1 MDKIIVE
8 YQLKTE
14 ELRKE
19 LGDVKK
25 GLSDTEKQ
33 VETSGSKMSK
43 TFMNVGKAIAAAFSV
58 QMLIQ
63 FTKKSV
69 ELYNIQA
76 GRSKFIAGVE
86 G

>member
-25 GLSDTEKQ
+25 QLSDTEKQ
-33 VETSGSKMSK
+33 VETSGSKMS
-43 TFMNVGKAIAAAFSV
+43 NVF
-58 QMLIQ
+58 
-63 FTKKSV
+63 KKRWWCYCSSIYSKGDCQV
-69 ELYNIQA
+69 
-76 GRSKFIAGVE
+76 RSRG
-86 G
+86 

>member
-25 GLSDTEKQ
+25 QLSDTEKQ
-33 VETSGSKMSK
+33 VETSGSKMSN
-43 TFMNVGKAIAAAFSV
+43 TFKNVGKAIAGAFAIREIV
-58 QMLIQ
+58 QFGQ
-63 FTKKSV
+63 EV
-69 ELYNIQA
+69 
-76 GRSKFIAGVE
+76 
-86 G
+86 

>member
-25 GLSDTEKQ
+25 QLSDTEKQ
-33 VETSGSKMSK
+33 VETSGSKMSNSFK
-43 TFMNVGKAIAAAFSV
+43 NVGKCYCRGV
-58 QMLIQ
+58 CDKGNC
-63 FTKKSV
+63 TV
-69 ELYNIQA
+69 RA
-76 GRSKFIAGVE
+76 GG
-86 G
+86 